1 MWIKCKWQNHT
12 LAQTHIHPIHTQ
24 RAPLASIAHCT
35 LLFCLRI
42 VKLKWLWL
50 LGIRANAING
60 MEIKSGNYWG
70 DMTVASVKYFL
81 INMCFTIY
89 RFCSCVRWKLIFEL
103 HKIELDGA
111 SKQWWTGVPC
121 YSLRCTIHS
130 HTGQLVPY
138 ELCMTGD
145 SIYYYR
151 HWPRK
156 QKATIKLS
164 TGRGE
169 DEY

>member
-1 MWIKCKWQNHT
+1 M
-12 LAQTHIHPIHTQ
+12 
-24 RAPLASIAHCT
+24 
-35 LLFCLRI
+35 
-42 VKLKWLWL
+42 
-50 LGIRANAING
+50 
-60 MEIKSGNYWG
+60 
-70 DMTVASVKYFL
+70 
-81 INMCFTIY
+81 
-89 RFCSCVRWKLIFEL
+89 
-103 HKIELDGA
+103 GA
-111 SKQWWTGVPC
+111 SKQLWTGVPC

-169 DEY
+169 GVFLAQNILHWPHKIYSVGHGKSASIRSVL